1 MKLLSLREIIVP
13 KANNSSWAPARKPKK
28 TSIGMGKNTKFKS
41 KSSNGTTPQGY
52 RKKYRGQGKKR

>member
-1 MKLLSLREIIVP
+1 MMP

-28 TSIGMGKNTKFKS
+28 TSIGMGKNTRFKS
-41 KSSNGTTPQGY
+41 KNSNGTTPKGY